1 MAFIN
6 HAKSN
11 GSFYSASVLE
21 VGGKQVYSSVSQN
34 ETQAANAEALG
45 MILLAAG
52 ATAACY
58 AGSQVVKG
66 AKALWKKF

>member
-11 GSFYSASVLE
+11 GSFYSANVLE
-21 VGGKQVYSSVSQN
+21 IGGKTVYSSVSQN
-34 ETQAANAEALG
+34 ESQAAASEALG
-45 MILLAAG
+45 IVILAAG

-58 AGSQVVKG
+58 AGNQICKG
-66 AKALWKKF
+66 VKALWKKF

>member
-34 ETQAANAEALG
+34 ESQAANAEALG
-45 MILLAAG
+45 MIFLAAG

-66 AKALWKKF
+66 VKALWKKF